1 MQNEGAKQSS
11 RSKGASTRA
20 VSICLVRELLSEVAI
35 VEALERQGRGEEHED
50 RGWQEG
56 CRNCEQESKLLHR
69 AM

>member
-1 MQNEGAKQSS
+1 M
-11 RSKGASTRA
+11 RA

-35 VEALERQGRGEEHED
+35 VEALARQGRSEEHED
-50 RGWQEG
+50 WGWQEG